1 MHGIR
6 MKALAETPDFLI
18 QILRL
23 LANEKHLAVSEELHD
38 QHVAAGIDAA
48 KSGDVDRLRNVIG
61 QMMNNRVS
69 TGADAAD
76 IVELAHLLQS

>member
-1 MHGIR
+1 
-6 MKALAETPDFLI
+6 
-18 QILRL
+18 
-23 LANEKHLAVSEELHD
+23 
-38 QHVAAGIDAA
+38 VAAGIDAA